1 MIEWGTSD
9 SKHETTDVS
18 KVRCFISNIA
28 KI

>member
-9 SKHETTDVS
+9 PKHETTDVS
-18 KVRCFISNIA
+18 KVRYFISNTA